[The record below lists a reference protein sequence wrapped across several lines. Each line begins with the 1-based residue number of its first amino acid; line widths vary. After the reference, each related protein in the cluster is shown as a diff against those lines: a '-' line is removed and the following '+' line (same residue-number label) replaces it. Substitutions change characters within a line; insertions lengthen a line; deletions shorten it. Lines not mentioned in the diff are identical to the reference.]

1 MPTGTS
7 TEELSFA
14 FLEAHPVD
22 AARVLERLLPRAT
35 AMLLASAPV
44 RLTAPVL
51 RQMLPLNAARVIEAL
66 DDSIASALLRSMG
79 PQAGVA
85 LLRHLSEAR
94 RNQLL
99 EPLPAAIA
107 IAFRLLLGY
116 PEDAVGAWMDPRVLA
131 MPADARVSEATRRVG
146 LSEEGAVEDVY
157 VVGKDQRL
165 RGVVGVVDLLRAD
178 TLAVLRQIMRPPTD
192 TLPAQALL
200 AKAQDHRG
208 WNWHRALPVVE
219 RGERFVGALR
229 YATLRQALSREAPRQ
244 AERAADDAVSALAG
258 AYWYCISG
266 LTEAIVAMLPASR
279 PDKKNEPL
287 V

>member
-1 MPTGTS
+1 VATGSS

-22 AARVLERLLPRAT
+22 AARVLERLLPQAT
-35 AMLLASAPV
+35 AVLLAAAPA

-66 DDSIASALLRSMG
+66 DNPIASSLLRSIG

-94 RNQLL
+94 RKELL

-107 IAFRLLLGY
+107 IVFRLLLGY

-131 MPADARVSEATRRVG
+131 MPGDARVSEATRRVG
-146 LSEEGAVEDVY
+146 LSDEGAVEDVY

-165 RGVVGVVDLLRAD
+165 QGVVGVVDLLRAD
-178 TLAVLRQIMRPPTD
+178 TLAVLRQIMRAPTD

-200 AKAQDHRG
+200 AHVRDHQG
-208 WNWHRALPVVE
+208 WSWHRALPVVE

-229 YATLRQALSREAPRQ
+229 YAALRQALSREVPRQ
-244 AERAADDAVSALAG
+244 PERATDDALSALAG
-258 AYWYCISG
+258 AYWYCVSG
-266 LTEAIVAMLPASR
+266 LTEAIVAILPLSR
-279 PDKKNEPL
+279 PANKK
-287 V
+287 